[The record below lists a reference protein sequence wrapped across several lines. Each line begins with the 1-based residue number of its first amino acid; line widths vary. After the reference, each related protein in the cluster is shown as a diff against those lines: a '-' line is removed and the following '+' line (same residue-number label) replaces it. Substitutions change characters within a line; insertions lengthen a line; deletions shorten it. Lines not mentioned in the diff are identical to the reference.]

1 MHCLFGIRNQIYKEN
16 KMSEQNSDKLL
27 SQINKMIEETEYN
40 PIKENNGALWGRLDR
55 LNIWLTD
62 FKSNLES
69 L

>member
-1 MHCLFGIRNQIYKEN
+1 MSKEN
-16 KMSEQNSDKLL
+16 RDKLL
-27 SQINKMIEETEYN
+27 SQIEKMIEVTEYD

-62 FKSNLES
+62 LKSELEA

>member
-1 MHCLFGIRNQIYKEN
+1 MSKEVR
-16 KMSEQNSDKLL
+16 DKLL
-27 SQINKMIEETEYN
+27 SQIDKMIEVTEYD

-62 FKSNLES
+62 LKSNLGA